1 MKFINEIGRGEDNLI
16 RLVKVL
22 PNKIRLVIYDAI
34 DRNQYAFFKGRQ
46 ILDCILIANKSV
58 EGYRRRKQKG
68 VIIKIDLE
76 KAYDKTDWDFL
87 DFVLARKGFGSNGDL
102 GFLDVFLLFI
112 SRLFL
117 MGPQRFLSGY

>member
-1 MKFINEIGRGEDNLI
+1 MKLINEIGRGEDNLI

-112 SRLFL
+112 SRLF
-117 MGPQRFLSGY
+117 